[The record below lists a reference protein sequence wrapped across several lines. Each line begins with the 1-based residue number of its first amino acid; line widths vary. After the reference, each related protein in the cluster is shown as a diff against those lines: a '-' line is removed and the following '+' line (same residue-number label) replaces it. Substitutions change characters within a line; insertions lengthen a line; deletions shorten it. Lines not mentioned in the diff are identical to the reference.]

1 MTLRADGCGSLAG
14 IVRPPRE
21 PLRSTRSCRRR
32 AVRRPPLRPAAARA
46 APAVTGR
53 PRQEGRAG
61 RGRDICH
68 PAGSPARAGRSP
80 AAGRRARSSML
91 SAPAPGRRIA
101 GGLHRGA
108 GTARLEAAGTPRPG
122 PVRSGPVPSPAI
134 GTVRSTVARAVAPAA
149 LSSPGT
155 RLPGLRSRARSA
167 SGSAAAARR
176 TGTRFSPLVG
186 PLVGSFTRSRIGP
199 TAALRGVA
207 RRASER
213 LTGSAQPPVR
223 QSPPSSTAR
232 PPTAQACLRSATDG
246 PVPYRSSQEAR
257 SCAMSRP
264 ATLCRTCA
272 ARHVRAGQSV
282 FRARHGSSS
291 LPRRGG
297 ASSRP
302 ARAASA
308 MFLARRWAVAGY
320 GDARIRDPARHQ
332 LGAERHRVSGLSS
345 GPFSRASRMRQ
356 RGLGA
361 SCRPEG
367 VRPLQGRHPARPGW
381 SGRSGDRGLM
391 ARLAHP
397 EVPKPEGRLLDVVP
411 RE

>member
-32 AVRRPPLRPAAARA
+32 AVRRPPLRHDAARA

-101 GGLHRGA
+101 GGLHRVA
-108 GTARLEAAGTPRPG
+108 GTGPPGGGRDPAVRP
-122 PVRSGPVPSPAI
+122 GPVPSPAI

-155 RLPGLRSRARSA
+155 RLPGLRSRARPA

-176 TGTRFSPLVG
+176 TGTGFSPLVG
-186 PLVGSFTRSRIGP
+186 PLVGSFTRSRIGA

-213 LTGSAQPPVR
+213 LTGSAQPPVG

-291 LPRRGG
+291 LPGRGG

>member
-1 MTLRADGCGSLAG
+1 
-14 IVRPPRE
+14 
-21 PLRSTRSCRRR
+21 
-32 AVRRPPLRPAAARA
+32 
-46 APAVTGR
+46 
-53 PRQEGRAG
+53 
-61 RGRDICH
+61 
-68 PAGSPARAGRSP
+68 
-80 AAGRRARSSML
+80 ML

-101 GGLHRGA
+101 GGLHRVA
-108 GTARLEAAGTPRPG
+108 ETARLEAAGTPRFG
-122 PVRSGPVPSPAI
+122 PVRSGPVASDQDGPVDGRAGGGARRPVLARDATAGPA
-134 GTVRSTVARAVAPAA
+134 
-149 LSSPGT
+149 
-155 RLPGLRSRARSA
+155 LPGPVGLRFGGRGAPHRNPVQ
-167 SGSAAAARR
+167 
-176 TGTRFSPLVG
+176 PLVG
-186 PLVGSFTRSRIGP
+186 PLVGSFTRSRIGA

-213 LTGSAQPPVR
+213 LTDSAQPPVG

-232 PPTAQACLRSATDG
+232 PRTARACLRSAPDG

-264 ATLCRTCA
+264 ATLRRTCA

-291 LPRRGG
+291 LPGRGG

-320 GDARIRDPARHQ
+320 GDAQIRDPASHQ